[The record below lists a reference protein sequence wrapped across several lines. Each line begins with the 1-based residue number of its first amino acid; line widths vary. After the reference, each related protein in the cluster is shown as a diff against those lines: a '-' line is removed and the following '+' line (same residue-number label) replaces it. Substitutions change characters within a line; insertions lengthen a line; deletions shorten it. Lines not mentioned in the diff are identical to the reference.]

1 LRAHPNYQSGG
12 PWYHYALV
20 SYDEDDH
27 EFRTAYPC
35 KLACFFTEPAT
46 GNTMALVQEVEF
58 QTLKEIS
65 GESQLFHH
73 WTLKSK
79 DNQNN
84 HRSEAVFAVVPC
96 ESLSDRIYVLDPKPV
111 GSFSRA
117 ESSDFEILLVKY
129 VKEQWPDSFLK
140 CPTYWNRYTWD

>member
-1 LRAHPNYQSGG
+1 
-12 PWYHYALV
+12 
-20 SYDEDDH
+20 
-27 EFRTAYPC
+27 
-35 KLACFFTEPAT
+35 
-46 GNTMALVQEVEF
+46 MALVQEVEF